1 MLSHREVADS
11 LSSFAGKRVIVV
23 GDVMLDEYVR
33 GDVARISPEAPVP
46 VVDLRER
53 SLSPGGAANTA
64 ANIVS
69 LGGHATIIGI
79 AGADGPGD
87 SLRAALTARGI
98 EAGALVITPERP
110 TTHKLRV
117 VARTQQ
123 IVRVDVE
130 SRAPLTEATEKAL
143 CDGIR
148 RLAAEA
154 HAVVISDYAKGVVS
168 DAVARAAIDAAKARG
183 VPIVVDPKT
192 RDFSKYSGATVI
204 TPNVMELE
212 VAANTST
219 NNEDDAIVAAGRPLL
234 ERVGGAAILV
244 TRGPAGMTLLRPRA
258 EPLHLPTVARSVFD
272 VTGAGDTVVGTLT
285 LALAARVPI
294 EAALTLASHAASI
307 VVGKAGTVA
316 VTREELLASFPLPG
330 ESSPRL

>member
-1 MLSHREVADS
+1 MLMNRAVAEV
-11 LSSFAGKRVIVV
+11 LESFSGKRVVV
-23 GDVMLDEYVR
+23 IGDVMLDEYVR

-69 LGGHATIIGI
+69 LGGHATILGI
-79 AGADGPGD
+79 AGADASGD
-87 SLRAALTARGI
+87 SLRTSLTARGI
-98 EAGALVITPERP
+98 EAGELVITPERP

-130 SRAPLTEATEKAL
+130 SRAPLSEATEKAL

-148 RLAAEA
+148 RLARDA
-154 HAVVISDYAKGVVS
+154 HALVISDYAKGVVS
-168 DAVARAAIDAAKARG
+168 DLVARASIEAAAERG

-192 RDFSKYSGATVI
+192 RDFSKYAGATII
-204 TPNVMELE
+204 TPNVLELE
-212 VAANTST
+212 VAANVST
-219 NNEDDAIVAAGRPLL
+219 NNEDDAIVAAAKPLL

-244 TRGPAGMTLLRPRA
+244 TRGAAGMTLLRPGSA
-258 EPLHLPTVARSVFD
+258 PLHLPTLARSVFD

-285 LALAARVPI
+285 LALAAKVPI
-294 EAALTLASHAASI
+294 EIALALASHGASI
-307 VVGKAGTVA
+307 VVGKPGTVA
-316 VTREELLASFPLPG
+316 VTRDEILASFADA
-330 ESSPRL
+330 